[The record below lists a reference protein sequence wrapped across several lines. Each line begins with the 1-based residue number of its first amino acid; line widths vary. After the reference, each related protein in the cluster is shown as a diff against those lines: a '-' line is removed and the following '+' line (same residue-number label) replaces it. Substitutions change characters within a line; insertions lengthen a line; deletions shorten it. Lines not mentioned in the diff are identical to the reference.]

1 MSMWIRTIAISMT
14 ALWLV
19 GCSSGAQRQLAQ
31 DAVTAMGGADKL
43 MAIQTLTMSGGTGT
57 RTKVGQAMTAT
68 GPDQVGEL
76 SNDVE
81 TLDLAN
87 SRAAFDYDIKVG
99 DFTQHRHEVLTKFG
113 EGAGGKPIGIESI
126 ENVTFASTPS
136 GLFSWGTQN
145 SPEWLLKRNI
155 VSIALAAAES
165 ASASD
170 AVEDKELDGK
180 MLKYGKG
187 KTHDG
192 EDMGLYFD
200 PTTKMLAGF
209 EVLDT
214 ETMLGD
220 VNAQYILSDYKAA
233 GDVQLPHHIKVLKDG
248 EPYSE
253 VQFAS
258 IVVNDP
264 KAADVFA
271 IPEALKGQA
280 ETASKEADAF
290 PMNLVKVSNGV
301 YHAQAFRHHS
311 MVVEFPTFVAVVEA
325 PYLDTQSRMLAK
337 AVAAQFPNKPI
348 KYAAVTHFHFD
359 HIGGVRAMAALGAT
373 ILVAKGHEPALRK
386 VLEAPHTHPPDDLA
400 KAGDKAGKIETFEG
414 TKEIKEGNQSLQLI
428 SFTGSPHTEPM
439 VMAYVPSGRALFQ
452 SDLWFPSIKAP
463 GSPAA
468 AQLMEAIQ
476 MAKLKVDTMVG
487 GHGLIGP
494 YAEFTK
500 AIAALKK

>member
-1 MSMWIRTIAISMT
+1 MT
-14 ALWLV
+14 AKRWA
-19 GCSSGAQRQLAQ
+19 C
-31 DAVTAMGGADKL
+31 
-43 MAIQTLTMSGGTGT
+43 I
-57 RTKVGQAMTAT
+57 
-68 GPDQVGEL
+68 
-76 SNDVE
+76 
-81 TLDLAN
+81 
-87 SRAAFDYDIKVG
+87 
-99 DFTQHRHEVLTKFG
+99 
-113 EGAGGKPIGIESI
+113 SI
-126 ENVTFASTPS
+126 
-136 GLFSWGTQN
+136 
-145 SPEWLLKRNI
+145 
-155 VSIALAAAES
+155 
-165 ASASD
+165 
-170 AVEDKELDGK
+170 
-180 MLKYGKG
+180 
-187 KTHDG
+187 
-192 EDMGLYFD
+192 

-220 VNAQYILSDYKAA
+220 VNAQYILSDYKAV
-233 GDVQLPHHIKVLKDG
+233 GDVKLPHHIKILKGG

-271 IPEALKGQA
+271 IPEEIKGQA
-280 ETASKEADAF
+280 ETASKDADAF
-290 PMNLVKVSNGV
+290 PMKLVKVSNGV

-325 PYLDTQSRMLAK
+325 PYLDTQSRVLAK

-428 SFTGSPHTEPM
+428 TFTGSPHTEPM
-439 VMAYVPSGRALFQ
+439 VMAYVPSARALLPERSMVPVNQSAGITGRRAIDGGDSDGKAESRHHGWRSRIDRPLCGIHQ
-452 SDLWFPSIKAP
+452 SDRC
-463 GSPAA
+463 
-468 AQLMEAIQ
+468 AQ
-476 MAKLKVDTMVG
+476 KVRTDP
-487 GHGLIGP
+487 LNDQ
-494 YAEFTK
+494 K
-500 AIAALKK
+500 

>member
-1 MSMWIRTIAISMT
+1 MSIWIRTIAISLT

-19 GCSSGAQRQLAQ
+19 GCSGTAHRQLAQ
-31 DAVTAMGGADKL
+31 DAVTAMGGAEKL

-57 RTKVGQAMTAT
+57 RTKLGQAMTAT

-81 TLDLAN
+81 TLDLVN
-87 SRAAFDYDIKVG
+87 GRAALDYDIKVG
-99 DFTQHRHEVLTKFG
+99 TFTQHRHEVLTKLG
-113 EGAGGKPIGIESI
+113 EGADGKPIGIESI
-126 ENVTFASTPS
+126 EGVTFATAPS

-145 SPEWLLKRNI
+145 SPEWLLKRNV
-155 VSIALAAAES
+155 VSIALAAADS
-165 ASASD
+165 ASPAD
-170 AVEDKELDGK
+170 AAEDKELDGK

-220 VNAQYILSDYKAA
+220 VNAQYIFSDYKAV
-233 GDVQLPHHIKVLKDG
+233 GDVQLPHHIKVLKGG

-258 IVVNDP
+258 IVANDP

-271 IPEALKGQA
+271 VPEQLKGQA
-280 ETASKEADAF
+280 ETAAQDPDAF

-311 MVVEFPTFVAVVEA
+311 LVVEFPTFVAVVEA
-325 PYLDTQSRMLAK
+325 PYLDIQSRALGR

-348 KYAAVTHFHFD
+348 RYAAVTHPHFD
-359 HIGGVRAMAALGAT
+359 HIGGVRGMAALGAT
-373 ILVAKGHEPALRK
+373 ILVAKGQEPALKK
-386 VLEAPHTHPPDDLA
+386 VLEAPQTHPPDDLA

-414 TKEIKEGNQSLQLI
+414 TKEIKEGNQTLQLVAF
-428 SFTGSPHTEPM
+428 SGSPHVEPM
-439 VMAYVPSGRALFQ
+439 VMAYVPSSRVLFN
-452 SDLWFPSIKAP
+452 SDLWFSGIGGT

-468 AQLMEAIQ
+468 AQLVEAIQ
-476 MAKLKVDTMVG
+476 KANLRVDTMAG

-494 YAEFTK
+494 YSELTK
-500 AIAALKK
+500 AIAAMKK